1 LIEESVMGKFMV
13 KVAEALAIIGIVPH
27 KGQEKDAA
35 GKEEALPFVI
45 SRDGFAYY
53 DSTGR
58 LTFAP
63 RPGKEADAVT
73 YEEFDPHR
81 YMSMLSLSDPFWTSV
96 NERFPMSM
104 NIADVAIALKPELY
118 AMELAWLAEI
128 FPDDSGSNDE
138 GGGDRAEPSAAE

>member
-1 LIEESVMGKFMV
+1 MGKFIT
-13 KVAEALAIIGIVPH
+13 KVAEVLAVIKMALHRGR
-27 KGQEKDAA
+27 EKDAA

-53 DSTGR
+53 DGEGR
-58 LTFAP
+58 LKFT
-63 RPGKEADAVT
+63 RWPGKEADAVT
-73 YEEFDPHR
+73 YEEFDPHV

-104 NIADVAIALKPELY
+104 NITDVAIALKPELY

-128 FPDDSGSNDE
+128 FPEDADRGPE
-138 GGGDRAEPSAAE
+138 GGRDGAESSVSR